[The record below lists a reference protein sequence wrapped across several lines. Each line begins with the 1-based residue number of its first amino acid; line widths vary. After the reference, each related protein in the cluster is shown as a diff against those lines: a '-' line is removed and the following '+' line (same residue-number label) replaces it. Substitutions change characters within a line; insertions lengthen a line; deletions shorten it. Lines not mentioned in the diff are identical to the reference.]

1 MADMAEAMPDNCV
14 AGSQGDGMVRPV
26 EDSQTR
32 MLADLYDRQYEPI
45 FRYCVHR
52 LFDRTI
58 AEDVVGAVFLDAART
73 IRNFRGSQED
83 EYRRWL
89 YAIATNHIASHIRTS
104 LRRRVLLQQA
114 AEAGRLGPHDE
125 PARTDGPD
133 WPQVWRAI
141 QALGRDEQTILTLR
155 FFEKL
160 DFAAISAI
168 VGKRETAVRT
178 MLCRSLKKIRTQL
191 KSVFDGDR

>member
-1 MADMAEAMPDNCV
+1 
-14 AGSQGDGMVRPV
+14 MVRPV
-26 EDSQTR
+26 EDVHAG
-32 MLADLYDRQYEPI
+32 MLAGLYERHYEPI

-52 LFDRTI
+52 LFDRTV

-89 YAIATNHIASHIRTS
+89 YAIATNHIATHIRTS

-114 AEAGRLGPHDE
+114 AEAGRLGPQQMPD
-125 PARTDGPD
+125 PSDGPD
-133 WPQVWRAI
+133 WPSVWRAI
-141 QALGRDEQTILTLR
+141 QTLGRNEQTILTLR
-155 FFEKL
+155 FFENL
-160 DFAAISAI
+160 DFASISAI
-168 VGKRETAVRT
+168 VGKRESAVRT

>member
-1 MADMAEAMPDNCV
+1 MAEVMADNRV
-14 AGSQGDGMVRPV
+14 AGAKGDGRFEPI
-26 EDSQTR
+26 EDSQAR
-32 MLADLYDRQYEPI
+32 MLADLYERHYEPI

-52 LFDRTI
+52 LFDRTL

-73 IRNFRGSQED
+73 IRNFRGSEED

-89 YAIATNHIASHIRTS
+89 YAIATNHIATHIRTS

-125 PARTDGPD
+125 PARTDGPE

-141 QALGRDEQTILTLR
+141 QTLGRNEQTILTLR
-155 FFEKL
+155 FFENL
-160 DFAAISAI
+160 DFASISAI

-178 MLCRSLKKIRTQL
+178 MLCRSLKKLRTQL

>member
-1 MADMAEAMPDNCV
+1 MADNRV
-14 AGSQGDGMVRPV
+14 AGAKGDGRFEPI
-26 EDSQTR
+26 EDSQAR
-32 MLADLYDRQYEPI
+32 MLADLYERNYEPI

-52 LFDRTI
+52 LFDRTL

-89 YAIATNHIASHIRTS
+89 YAIATNHIATNIRTS

-114 AEAGRLGPHDE
+114 AEAGRLGPQQSPD
-125 PARTDGPD
+125 PSDGPD
-133 WPQVWRAI
+133 WSCLWRAI
-141 QALGRDEQTILTLR
+141 QTLGRNEQTILTLR

-178 MLCRSLKKIRTQL
+178 MLCRSLKKIRNQL
-191 KSVFDGDR
+191 KPVFDGDR

>member
-1 MADMAEAMPDNCV
+1 MTEAVADNWI
-14 AGSQGDGMVRPV
+14 AGNKGDGVVRPV
-26 EDSQTR
+26 EDSQAR
-32 MLADLYDRQYEPI
+32 MLADLYERHYEPI

-52 LFDRTI
+52 LFDRTV

-89 YAIATNHIASHIRTS
+89 YAIATHHIATNIRTT

-114 AEAGRLGPHDE
+114 AEAGRLGPTQV
-125 PARTDGPD
+125 PAPTDGPD
-133 WPQVWRAI
+133 WPSVWRAI
-141 QALGRDEQTILTLR
+141 QTLGRDEQTILTLR
-155 FFEKL
+155 FFEKM

-168 VGKRETAVRT
+168 VGKRESALRT
-178 MLCRSLKKIRTQL
+178 MLSRSLKKIRNQL
-191 KSVFDGDR
+191 KLVFDGDR

>member
-1 MADMAEAMPDNCV
+1 MAEAMPDNCV
-14 AGSQGDGMVRPV
+14 AGSQGDGMVRPL

-32 MLADLYDRQYEPI
+32 MLADLYERNYEPI

-52 LFDRTI
+52 LFDRTL

-89 YAIATNHIASHIRTS
+89 YAIATNHIATYIRTS
-104 LRRRVLLQQA
+104 LRRRTLLQQA
-114 AEAGRLGPHDE
+114 AEAGRLRPYDE
-125 PARTDGPD
+125 PAKTDGPD
-133 WPQVWRAI
+133 WPTVWRAI
-141 QALGRDEQTILTLR
+141 QKLRRDEQTILTLR
-155 FFEKL
+155 FFERL

-168 VGKRETAVRT
+168 VGKRETTVRT
-178 MLCRSLKKIRTQL
+178 MLCRSLKKIRNQL
-191 KSVFDGDR
+191 RPVLDGGR